1 MNTHPYLRAY
11 MAGIAIP
18 TVFILVVFAG
28 FCTVRFGYRVD
39 VPLERVI
46 VFPLALV
53 PNLWGVWNI
62 VYEALHDRRR
72 LPIGLH
78 GALLPVLIFPI
89 AIWAARN
96 FVIGPLPDFAAPFFS
111 VAIPVVVIIYY
122 LVWKYFVSFLNRML
136 GIA

>member
-18 TVFILVVFAG
+18 SVFMLVVFAA
-28 FCTVRFGYRVD
+28 FCVLRFGYRLD
-39 VPLERVI
+39 VPLERAV

-53 PNLWGVWNI
+53 PNLWGVWNMLY
-62 VYEALHDRRR
+62 VARAGRPW

-78 GALLPVLIFPI
+78 GALLPVLVFPVSLVV
-89 AIWAARN
+89 ART
-96 FVIGPLPDFAAPFFS
+96 VIGPFPSFFATLMAL
-111 VAIPVVVIIYY
+111 AIPAVVIIYY
-122 LVWKYFVSFLNRML
+122 LVWKYMVSFLDRML